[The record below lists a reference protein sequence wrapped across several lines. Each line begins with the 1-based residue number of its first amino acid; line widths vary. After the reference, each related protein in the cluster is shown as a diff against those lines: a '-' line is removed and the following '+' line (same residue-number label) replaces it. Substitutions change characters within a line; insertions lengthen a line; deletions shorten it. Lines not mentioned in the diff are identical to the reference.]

1 MLKTGCNILTGF
13 LGSGKTT
20 LLRYVMQHGLQNK
33 RVAIIMNEIGDIG
46 IDGKII
52 TGLEGVESMVELNS
66 GCVCCT
72 IDDYRFAI
80 AVQQIIQE
88 TKPDLL
94 IIETTGLADPNA
106 IIDRLKTASLARDA
120 VLTMVDVASFLD
132 LAAEHD
138 VLDEQ
143 VRAADFLVLN
153 KIDLVT
159 ERERGKVAKRIRRL
173 NRRALVLEATYGQVK
188 TDLLFGTGVSA
199 YRASLQAATQG
210 QTVPAAHHS
219 HGQDAIQAFSYE
231 TQSPVELAAF
241 ERFLKKLPPTI
252 YRAKGL
258 LQLTNGAF
266 PHVFNFTCGRFDFQ
280 PLSPDVGR
288 RFPTQAVFIGKEL
301 GASKEDIITR
311 IRACERPDNVAKLSP
326 AS

>member
-1 MLKTGCNILTGF
+1 MIKISCNILTGF

-20 LLRYVMQHGLQNK
+20 LLQYIMQHGLQQK

-46 IDGKII
+46 IDGTVV
-52 TGLEGVESMVELNS
+52 TGLEGVESMVEFNS

-80 AVQQIIQE
+80 AVQQIVEE

-94 IIETTGLADPNA
+94 IIETTGLADPNP
-106 IIDRLKTASLARDA
+106 IIDRLKTASVSRDA
-120 VLTMVDVASFLD
+120 VITMVDAATFLQ
-132 LAAEHD
+132 LSAEHE

-143 VRAADFLVLN
+143 VKAADFLVLN

-159 ERERGKVAKRIRRL
+159 ERERQKVEKRLRRL
-173 NRRALVLEATYGQVK
+173 NRRALLVEVSYGQVP
-188 TDLLFGTGVSA
+188 TDLLFSTGVSA
-199 YRASLQAATQG
+199 YRARLQAAG
-210 QTVPAAHHS
+210 QAESAHAAHHA

-231 TQSPVELAAF
+231 THTPVDLYAVEH
-241 ERFLKKLPPTI
+241 FLQKLPSNV

-258 LQLTNGAF
+258 LQLTRGAF

-280 PLSPDVGR
+280 PLDPKLTR
-288 RFPTQAVFIGKEL
+288 QLPTQAVFIGKDIH
-301 GASKEDIITR
+301 ASRDEIIRRFQT
-311 IRACERPDNVAKLSP
+311 CERMDEAEE
-326 AS
+326 